1 MKFLDE
7 SHLYIYFVFTSLS
20 VYYDTYHWVGP
31 LGVLGETPGRVF
43 LDNRMMS
50 SVEDAVV
57 LKFGNHIL
65 VPIIRLAPLALIEF
79 RLSSGVCKTALLND
93 EGMEET

>member
-1 MKFLDE
+1 M
-7 SHLYIYFVFTSLS
+7 
-20 VYYDTYHWVGP
+20 P
-31 LGVLGETPGRVF
+31 LGWAIGCLGETPGRVF

-50 SVEDAVV
+50 SVEDVVV
-57 LKFGNHIL
+57 LKFNHFGNRIL